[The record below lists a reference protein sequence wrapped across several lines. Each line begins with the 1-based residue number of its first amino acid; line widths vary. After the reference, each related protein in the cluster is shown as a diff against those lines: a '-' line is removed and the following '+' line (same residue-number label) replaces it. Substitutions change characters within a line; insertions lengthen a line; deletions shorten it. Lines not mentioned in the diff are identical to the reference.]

1 MRLENTQNTD
11 KNKRKSGTAASKL
24 VRCVRELYGLGLTS
38 SISGNHSIRFGNDLM
53 LITPTGIPRYNL
65 SASDLVRINLQTG
78 DVYGNSKPT
87 IEWQMHRDIYRK
99 TNSSAVVHTHSP
111 FTLGVAIS
119 SNFRHVIEEA
129 KFVVGNPV
137 IIKHLP
143 SGSARL
149 AQEVSSIFGS
159 SKTKAVIIRNHGVV
173 AVGGNID
180 EARAVV
186 ESLEEWSKILTV
198 AKIFGGAKHHL

>member
-1 MRLENTQNTD
+1 MRLKNTENTD
-11 KNKRKSGTAASKL
+11 KKTRKGANAASKL
-24 VRCVRELYGLGLTS
+24 VQCVRELYGLGLTS
-38 SISGNHSIRFGNDLM
+38 SISGNHSIRFGKDLM

-65 SASDLVRINLQTG
+65 KASDLVRINLQTG

-99 TNSSAVVHTHSP
+99 TNASAVVHTHSP

-137 IIKHLP
+137 IIKNLP
-143 SGSARL
+143 SGSAKL

-173 AVGGNID
+173 AVGGDID
-180 EARAVV
+180 DARAIV
-186 ESLEEWSKILTV
+186 ESLEEWAKILTV

>member
-1 MRLENTQNTD
+1 LRTENTGIP
-11 KNKRKSGTAASKL
+11 KKARKGVNAASKL
-24 VRCVRELYGLGLTS
+24 VQCVRELYGLGLTS
-38 SISGNHSIRFGNDLM
+38 SVSGNHSIRIGNDLM
-53 LITPTGIPRYNL
+53 LITPSGIPRYNL
-65 SASDLVRINLQTG
+65 KSSDLLRINLKTG
-78 DVYGNSKPT
+78 DVYGNSRPT

-99 TNSSAVVHTHSP
+99 TDSRAVVHTHSP

-129 KFVVGNPV
+129 KIVVGNPV

-143 SGSARL
+143 SGSAKL

-159 SKTKAVIIRNHGVV
+159 SKTKAVIIRNHGIV
-173 AVGGNID
+173 AVGGDID

-198 AKIFGGAKHHL
+198 AKIFGGAKYHL

>member
-1 MRLENTQNTD
+1 MRTENTGIP
-11 KNKRKSGTAASKL
+11 KKARKGVNAASKL
-24 VRCVRELYGLGLTS
+24 VKCVRELYGLGLTS
-38 SISGNHSIRFGNDLM
+38 SVSGNHSIRIGNDLM
-53 LITPTGIPRYNL
+53 LITPSGIPRYNL
-65 SASDLVRINLQTG
+65 KSSDLLRINLKTG
-78 DVYGNSKPT
+78 DVYGNSRPT

-99 TNSSAVVHTHSP
+99 TDSRAVVHTHSP

-129 KFVVGNPV
+129 KIVVGNPV
-137 IIKHLP
+137 IIKHLR
-143 SGSARL
+143 SGSAKL

-159 SKTKAVIIRNHGVV
+159 SKTKAVIIRNHGIV
-173 AVGGNID
+173 AVGGDID

-198 AKIFGGAKHHL
+198 AKIFGGAKYHL

>member
-1 MRLENTQNTD
+1 MRLGNTENTD
-11 KNKRKSGTAASKL
+11 KKTRKGANAASKL
-24 VRCVRELYGLGLTS
+24 VQCVRELYGLGLTS
-38 SISGNHSIRFGNDLM
+38 SISGNHSIRFGNNLM

-65 SASDLVRINLQTG
+65 KASDLVRINLQTG

-99 TNSSAVVHTHSP
+99 TNASAVVHTHSP

-137 IIKHLP
+137 IIKNLP
-143 SGSARL
+143 SGSAKL
-149 AQEVSSIFGS
+149 AQEVSSIFGN

-173 AVGGNID
+173 AVGGDID
-180 EARAVV
+180 EARAIV
-186 ESLEEWSKILTV
+186 ESLEEWAKILTV

>member
-1 MRLENTQNTD
+1 MRTENTGIP
-11 KNKRKSGTAASKL
+11 RKARKGVNAASKL
-24 VRCVRELYGLGLTS
+24 VQCVRELYGLGLTS
-38 SISGNHSIRFGNDLM
+38 SVSGNHSIRIGNDLM
-53 LITPTGIPRYNL
+53 LITPSGIPRYDL
-65 SASDLVRINLQTG
+65 KSSDLLRINLQTG

-99 TNSSAVVHTHSP
+99 TDSRAVVHTHSP

-129 KFVVGNPV
+129 KIVVGNPV

-143 SGSARL
+143 SGSAKL

-159 SKTKAVIIRNHGVV
+159 SKTKAVIIRNHGIV
-173 AVGGNID
+173 AVGGDID

-198 AKIFGGAKHHL
+198 AKIFGGAKYHL

>member
-1 MRLENTQNTD
+1 MRLENTENTD
-11 KNKRKSGTAASKL
+11 KKTRKGANAASKL
-24 VRCVRELYGLGLTS
+24 VQCVRELYGLGLTS
-38 SISGNHSIRFGNDLM
+38 SISGNHSIRFGKDLM

-65 SASDLVRINLQTG
+65 KASDLVRINLQTG

-99 TNSSAVVHTHSP
+99 TNASAVVHTHSP

-137 IIKHLP
+137 IIKNLP
-143 SGSARL
+143 SGSAKL

-173 AVGGNID
+173 AVGGDID
-180 EARAVV
+180 EARAIV
-186 ESLEEWSKILTV
+186 ESLEEWAKILTV

>member
-1 MRLENTQNTD
+1 MRVDNAN
-11 KNKRKSGTAASKL
+11 KNNKKGVNAAVEL

-38 SISGNHSIRFGNDLM
+38 SISGNHSIRFRNDLM
-53 LITPTGIPRYNL
+53 LITPSGIPRYNL
-65 SASDLVRINLQTG
+65 KASDLVRIDLQTG
-78 DVYGNSKPT
+78 GVYGNLKPT
-87 IEWQMHRDIYRK
+87 TEWQMHRDIYKK
-99 TNSSAVVHTHSP
+99 TDSSAVVHTHSP

-119 SNFRHVIEEA
+119 SNFKHVIEEA

-137 IIKHLP
+137 VIKHLP
-143 SGSARL
+143 SGSAKL
-149 AQEVSSIFGS
+149 AQEVSNIFES

-173 AVGGNID
+173 ARGGDID

-198 AKIFGGAKHHL
+198 AKVFGGAKHHL

>member
-1 MRLENTQNTD
+1 MRLENTE
-11 KNKRKSGTAASKL
+11 KSNKTSKGPNDASKL
-24 VRCVRELYGLGLTS
+24 VRCVRELYGMGLTT
-38 SISGNHSIRFGNDLM
+38 SISGNHSMRLGNDMM

-65 SASDLVRINLQTG
+65 KASDLARINLQTG

-99 TNSSAVVHTHSP
+99 TNSRAVVHTHSP

-143 SGSARL
+143 SGSAKL

-159 SKTKAVIIRNHGVV
+159 SKTRAVIIRNHGVV
-173 AVGGNID
+173 AVGGDID
-180 EARAVV
+180 EARAVA
-186 ESLEEWSKILTV
+186 ESLEEWSKILAV
-198 AKIFGGAKHHL
+198 AKIFGGAKYHL

>member
-1 MRLENTQNTD
+1 LRLENTENTD
-11 KNKRKSGTAASKL
+11 TKTRKGANAASKL
-24 VRCVRELYGLGLTS
+24 VQCVRELYGLGLTS
-38 SISGNHSIRFGNDLM
+38 SISGNHSIRFGKDLM

-65 SASDLVRINLQTG
+65 KASDLVRINLQTG

-99 TNSSAVVHTHSP
+99 TNASAVVHTHSP

-137 IIKHLP
+137 IIKNLP
-143 SGSARL
+143 SGSAKL

-173 AVGGNID
+173 AVGGDID
-180 EARAVV
+180 EARAIV
-186 ESLEEWSKILTV
+186 ESLEEWAKILTV

>member
-1 MRLENTQNTD
+1 MRTENTGIP
-11 KNKRKSGTAASKL
+11 KKARKGVNAASKL
-24 VRCVRELYGLGLTS
+24 VKCVRELYGLGLNS
-38 SISGNHSIRFGNDLM
+38 SVSGNHSIRIGNDLM
-53 LITPTGIPRYNL
+53 LITPSGIPRYNL
-65 SASDLVRINLQTG
+65 KCSDLLRINLKTG
-78 DVYGNSKPT
+78 DVYGNSRPT

-99 TNSSAVVHTHSP
+99 TDSRAVVHTHSP

-129 KFVVGNPV
+129 KIVVGNPV

-143 SGSARL
+143 SGSAKL

-159 SKTKAVIIRNHGVV
+159 SKTKAVIIRNHGIV
-173 AVGGNID
+173 AVGGDID

-198 AKIFGGAKHHL
+198 AKIFGGAKYHL

>member
-1 MRLENTQNTD
+1 MRTENTGIP
-11 KNKRKSGTAASKL
+11 KKARKGVNAASKL
-24 VRCVRELYGLGLTS
+24 VQCVRELYGLGLTS
-38 SISGNHSIRFGNDLM
+38 SVSGNHSTRIGNDLM
-53 LITPTGIPRYNL
+53 LITPSGIPRYNL
-65 SASDLVRINLQTG
+65 KCSDLLRINLKTG
-78 DVYGNSKPT
+78 DVYGNSRPT

-99 TNSSAVVHTHSP
+99 TDSRAVVHTHSP

-129 KFVVGNPV
+129 KIVVGNPV

-143 SGSARL
+143 SGSAKL
-149 AQEVSSIFGS
+149 AQEVSNIFES
-159 SKTKAVIIRNHGVV
+159 SKAKAVIIRNHGVV
-173 AVGGNID
+173 AVGGDID

-198 AKIFGGAKHHL
+198 AKIFGGAKYHL

>member
-1 MRLENTQNTD
+1 MRTENTGIP
-11 KNKRKSGTAASKL
+11 NKTRKVMNAASKL
-24 VRCVRELYGLGLTS
+24 VQCVRELYGLGLTS
-38 SISGNHSIRFGNDLM
+38 SVSGNHSIRIGNDLM
-53 LITPTGIPRYNL
+53 LITPSGIPRYNL
-65 SASDLVRINLQTG
+65 KSSDLLRINLKTG
-78 DVYGNSKPT
+78 DVYGNSRPT

-99 TNSSAVVHTHSP
+99 TDSRAVVHTHSP

-129 KFVVGNPV
+129 KIVVGNPV

-143 SGSARL
+143 SGSAKL

-159 SKTKAVIIRNHGVV
+159 SKTKAVIIRNHGIV
-173 AVGGNID
+173 AVGGDID

-198 AKIFGGAKHHL
+198 AKIFGGAKYHL

>member
-1 MRLENTQNTD
+1 MLP
-11 KNKRKSGTAASKL
+11 SKL
-24 VRCVRELYGLGLTS
+24 VQCVRELYGLGLTS
-38 SISGNHSIRFGNDLM
+38 SISGNHSIRFGKDLM

-65 SASDLVRINLQTG
+65 KASDLVRINLQTG

-99 TNSSAVVHTHSP
+99 TNASAVVHTHSP

-137 IIKHLP
+137 IIKNLP
-143 SGSARL
+143 SGSAKL

-173 AVGGNID
+173 AVGGDID
-180 EARAVV
+180 EARAIV
-186 ESLEEWSKILTV
+186 ESLEEWAKILTV